1 MNHSG
6 LVVAGA
12 STCEL
17 FVWRVNYDLVQKR
30 VPKQDCFRFLGQ
42 FRTSRSS
49 CVKFC
54 EFCPRN
60 GIMGMGETLMTGSN
74 DGVVNLWNM
83 NVGQWRSSKEANFT
97 LEDKSRLLMTI
108 DPQGCHLNKP
118 ITYRDASQ
126 NEQTE
131 YILEHV
137 KPYGGGM
144 GDFGKVQKSVCDAVR
159 WSANGRFAIASVQC
173 EIEGEPLESCRV
185 KVWDSVEHVF
195 IEDLARLSGIRLPK
209 NTFVLQTHPTCEEIL
224 VTGSDTGVLA
234 MWNLNHKQLIKQFKQ
249 YGIYSVDANVMD
261 NPLHGSW
268 SPDGRALVIGN
279 CLGTVCLYA
288 HESLAH
294 QYEACRVQQFF
305 QFDISR

>member
-17 FVWRVNYDLVQKR
+17 FVWRVNYDLVQRR

-83 NVGQWRSSKEANFT
+83 NVGSWRSSKEANFT
-97 LEDKSRLLMTI
+97 LEDKSRLLLTI
-108 DPQGCHLNKP
+108 DTTGCHMTKP
-118 ITYRDASQ
+118 IQYRDL
-126 NEQTE
+126 NGVETTE
-131 YILEHV
+131 YQLDTI

-144 GDFGKVQKSVCDAVR
+144 GDFGKVQKSVCDAVK
-159 WSANGRFAIASVQC
+159 WSVNGRFAIASIQC
-173 EIEGEPLESCRV
+173 EVEGDALEMCRV
-185 KVWDSVEHVF
+185 KVWDSVEQLY
-195 IEDLARLSGIRLPK
+195 IEDLGRLSGIRLPK
-209 NTFVLQTHPTCEEIL
+209 NTFVLQTHPTNEAIL

-234 MWNLNHKQLIKQFKQ
+234 LWNLNHKQLIKQFK
-249 YGIYSVDANVMD
+249 
-261 NPLHGSW
+261 
-268 SPDGRALVIGN
+268 
-279 CLGTVCLYA
+279 
-288 HESLAH
+288 
-294 QYEACRVQQFF
+294 
-305 QFDISR
+305 